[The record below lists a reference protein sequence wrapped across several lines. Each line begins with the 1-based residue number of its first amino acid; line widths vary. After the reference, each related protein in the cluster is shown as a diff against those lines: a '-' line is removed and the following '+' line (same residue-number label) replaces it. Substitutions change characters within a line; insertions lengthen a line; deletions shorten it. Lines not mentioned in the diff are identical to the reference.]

1 MSDARETT
9 RDSEFVR
16 AINYAQKLLDA
27 AIDVVGAAAEHV
39 ELNQHDWA
47 RDPKVVG
54 LTILCRSISN
64 FRAALLLVQ
73 DEHQK
78 LEARVLVRLLYENHL
93 WLAALRER
101 GPEFVQDMLK
111 DERFHREA
119 LSELTLMINSTQGG
133 DATGPDALKLRN
145 LIKDLGPQFPPPK
158 KLDAKKTAAEG
169 GVMAYFEYLRLSLD
183 AVHCSITALG
193 YHLWSERIKGKT
205 EHVLSVVPRTAPADV
220 LSTVLHSCRALIA
233 TARDAAELIGFTTA
247 IATLAAFETEFVSNG
262 WLER

>member
-1 MSDARETT
+1 
-9 RDSEFVR
+9 
-16 AINYAQKLLDA
+16 
-27 AIDVVGAAAEHV
+27 
-39 ELNQHDWA
+39 
-47 RDPKVVG
+47 
-54 LTILCRSISN
+54 
-64 FRAALLLVQ
+64 
-73 DEHQK
+73 
-78 LEARVLVRLLYENHL
+78 
-93 WLAALRER
+93 
-101 GPEFVQDMLK
+101 
-111 DERFHREA
+111 
-119 LSELTLMINSTQGG
+119 MINSTQGG